1 MSVLSLNNL
10 GGAGGGGVTDH
21 GALTGLVPDDDH
33 TQYALKAGRSGGQL
47 LFGGTDPGDSLVLS
61 STSDATKGNIVLS
74 TRSIYQDD
82 LAILGPRL
90 GIGTLFPDEPIHTR
104 WDIDGNVGIKI
115 ENPNAGTLAVCRMIV
130 KPDVGAGGFVAYG
143 SGFTADGSRK
153 PTSVSV
159 VANLTMTNGLSLV
172 SRSVTA
178 DMSFYAGGYQDPEER
193 MRLRAD
199 GALVLLQP
207 NGGKLFGGDTTGG
220 GDLFLQGRDDAALG
234 LIKINSPVIFGPYE
248 PSGEAYGFSYTETES
263 FTSNFIGGGLNFSGN
278 ITFSNSTFI
287 YESFRGAPTITSA
300 VAPGFAAYTVLQA
313 LPQLHA
319 GSGAG
324 HNPLSPLVL
333 NAGPRVRNAFAGTRT
348 VGSVAAVNFSGT
360 LNGAVNGAVM
370 NATNW
375 RGMTV
380 QPGWDTVAG
389 STIDFGTIIGVAC
402 NAPAQALF
410 SQSLG
415 TERMAAYYGLQMQNP
430 TISNAGGTAP
440 VAAVRSLVNDGTNKW
455 FLLNAGTANS
465 EFGNS
470 DIHFNDAGGIVLGTG
485 DDVRLEWDNANTSW
499 NWNPAVGEDLEISFG
514 VVSGKPT
521 YLFEA
526 ETFGVSEVNYTQIR
540 FGFDRF
546 AFGQTGTIG
555 NQVGVWTAG
564 PRTAEV
570 GGGWSDYLLTQGGS
584 LTIPNSFSMSDVA
597 AWTINSIS
605 LANPATSP
613 QPSIA
618 SLDTFVVG
626 AMTTSNPGV
635 SVTERSAMRVTGRT
649 KLRGSVQYPPI
660 NPSALSAGD
669 NDDWAGLLTGSPN
682 NNGRFW
688 ARVTGNVTTSVVTGI
703 DSTAAQDGDT
713 FELTNIGTDTILL
726 ADQDTGSSA
735 ANRIITGL
743 TGSYSLAENE
753 TATIRY
759 DATTARWRV
768 TTPAGAVLPLASQWK
783 YDNNTTMADPGSTF
797 FRVNAVVG
805 ASPEPTAIAI
815 SDITFKEGDAS
826 ALIGALGA
834 GDQMYLQN
842 HKDGAERMVFDITS
856 VVDNT
861 TWFQINGTVNTSGSA
876 FSDGKEFFVVAIY
889 A

>member
-1 MSVLSLNNL
+1 MSVLTLNQL
-10 GGAGGGGVTDH
+10 GGGGDGGGVTDH
-21 GALTGLVPDDDH
+21 GALTGLTPDDDH
-33 TQYALKAGRSGGQL
+33 TQYLLLAGRTGGQTMY
-47 LFGGTDPGDSLVLS
+47 GGTS
-61 STSDATKGNIVLS
+61 
-74 TRSIYQDD
+74 
-82 LAILGPRL
+82 
-90 GIGTLFPDEPIHTR
+90 
-104 WDIDGNVGIKI
+104 
-115 ENPNAGTLAVCRMIV
+115 
-130 KPDVGAGGFVAYG
+130 
-143 SGFTADGSRK
+143 
-153 PTSVSV
+153 
-159 VANLTMTNGLSLV
+159 
-172 SRSVTA
+172 
-178 DMSFYAGGYQDPEER
+178 
-193 MRLRAD
+193 
-199 GALVLLQP
+199 
-207 NGGKLFGGDTTGG
+207 GG
-220 GDLFLQGRDDAALG
+220 GDLTMQGRNHASLG
-234 LIKINSPVIFGPYE
+234 LINVNSPMIFGPYE
-248 PSGEAYGFSYTETES
+248 PSGEAYGFSYTATES
-263 FTSNFIGGGLNFSGN
+263 FPGNFIGGGLNFSGD
-278 ITFSNSTFI
+278 ITFNASVFI
-287 YESFRGAPTITSA
+287 YESFRGAPIIRSA
-300 VAPGFAAYTVLQA
+300 AAPGFAAYTVLQA
-313 LPQLHA
+313 LPTMVA
-319 GSGAG
+319 GSVAG
-324 HNPLSPLVL
+324 QNPLQALIL
-333 NAGPRVRNAFAGTRT
+333 NAGPTIRNPFSGTKTVSSVAAINFAGTLH
-348 VGSVAAVNFSGT
+348 GA
-360 LNGAVNGAVM
+360 LNGAVLNC
-370 NATNW
+370 TNW
-375 RGMTV
+375 TGITV
-380 QPGWDTVAG
+380 RPGWNTVAG
-389 STIDFGTIIGVAC
+389 STVNFGTIRGVYAQ
-402 NAPAQALF
+402 NPAQAAF
-410 SQSLG
+410 GQSFG
-415 TERMAAYYGLQMQNP
+415 IERLTAYYGLDVQDITLN
-430 TISNAGGTAP
+430 NATANAP
-440 VAAVRSLVNDGTNKW
+440 RVAVRSAMNDGTNKL
-455 FLLNAGTANS
+455 FLQNTGTANS
-465 EFGNS
+465 DFGNS
-470 DIHFNDAGGIVLGTG
+470 DIYFNDAGAVVFGTG

-514 VVSGKPT
+514 VSSGKPT

-570 GGGWSDYLLTQGGS
+570 PGGWSDYLLTQGGS
-584 LTIPNSFSMSDVA
+584 LTVPSSFGMSDVA
-597 AWTINSIS
+597 AWTINAIS

-635 SVTERSAMRVTGRT
+635 TVAERSAMRVTGRT

-682 NNGRFW
+682 NSGRFW
-688 ARVTGNVTTSVVTGI
+688 ARVTGNAATSVVTGI

-726 ADQDTGSSA
+726 SDQDTGSSA
-735 ANRIITGL
+735 ANRIITGVS
-743 TGSYSLAENE
+743 GSYSLAENE

-783 YDNNTTMADPGSTF
+783 YDNNTTMADPGSTL
-797 FRVNAVVG
+797 FRLNAVVG

-861 TWFQINGTVNTSGSA
+861 TWFQINGTVNTSGNA